1 MTMKKHVSIIIALLL
16 TGCASGTNY
25 NPASVSQLQPGMSKE
40 EVVKMLGKP
49 NSVTAMANGQTILV
63 WARAKVSPFG
73 ASSRSA
79 SLIFGADGKLLQTY
93 QNQTQVK

>member
-40 EVVKMLGKP
+40 QVIQMLGKP
-49 NSVTAMANGQTILV
+49 NSEMTMPDGQTALV

-73 ASSRSA
+73 ASSRSV
-79 SLIFGADGKLLQTY
+79 SLIFDANSKLLRTY
-93 QNQTQVK
+93 QNQTQVH